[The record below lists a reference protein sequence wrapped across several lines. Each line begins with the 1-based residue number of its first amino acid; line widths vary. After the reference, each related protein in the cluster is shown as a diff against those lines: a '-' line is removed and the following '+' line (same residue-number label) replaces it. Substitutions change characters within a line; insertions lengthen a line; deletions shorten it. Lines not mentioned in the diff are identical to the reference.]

1 MTARP
6 AAKIESHNSE
16 TTCILMSLLATPKL
30 KIDVLSLAQALAV
43 AQAQATVWVMIM
55 FVGQSKRRVQA
66 WMYYNKQ

>member
-1 MTARP
+1 
-6 AAKIESHNSE
+6 
-16 TTCILMSLLATPKL
+16 MSLLATPKL
-30 KIDVLSLAQALAV
+30 KIDVLSLAQALAL